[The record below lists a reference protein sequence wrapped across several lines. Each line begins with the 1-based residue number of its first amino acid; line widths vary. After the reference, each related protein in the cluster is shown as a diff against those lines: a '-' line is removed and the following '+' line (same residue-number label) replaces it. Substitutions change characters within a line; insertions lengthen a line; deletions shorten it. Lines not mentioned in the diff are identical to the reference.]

1 MTKIK
6 CCGLSREEDIAA
18 VNDLGVDY
26 AGFVFV
32 PESKRYVTPQRART
46 LKEKLADHVVA
57 VGVFVDEDAQ
67 RVAGLIDEGII
78 DMAQLHGHEDNAY
91 IRKLRSLT
99 DAPIIQAFVMASNQD
114 VARAQA
120 SDADYVL
127 LDAGRGHG
135 QTFDWRLIEK
145 IDRPYFLAGGLTPE
159 NVGEAVDTRN
169 PFAVDVSSGIETEG
183 LKDKTKIA
191 AFVAAVRKDER
202 K

>member
-6 CCGLSREEDIAA
+6 CCGLPREEDIAA

-26 AGFVFV
+26 AGFVFA
-32 PESKRYVTPQRART
+32 PESKRYVTPQRARA

-78 DMAQLHGHEDNAY
+78 DMAQLHGHEDSAY

-99 DAPIIQAFVMASNQD
+99 DAPIIQAFVIASNQD

-159 NVGEAVDTRN
+159 NVGKAVDTRN

-183 LKDKTKIA
+183 LKDETKMA

>member
-91 IRKLRSLT
+91 IRKLRSLA
-99 DAPIIQAFVMASNQD
+99 DAPIIQAFVIASNQD

-159 NVGEAVDTRN
+159 NVGKAVDTRN

-183 LKDKTKIA
+183 LKDETKMA